1 MFATLLSIN
10 EVGAYQLEEGKKKM
24 LYNIQLSDEPE
35 TFEISMNYLVA
46 SLGSKVEIFL
56 TTDEN
61 EKILKNIQG
70 VTKDFYS
77 QITMLALNDNYLT
90 DKNISFKRY

>member
-1 MFATLLSIN
+1 MLD
-10 EVGAYQLEEGKKKM
+10 EGKKKF

-35 TFEISMNYLVA
+35 TFEISDNYLVA

-61 EKILKNIQG
+61 NVVLKSIKG

-77 QITMLALNDNYLT
+77 QISMIALNDNYLT
-90 DKNISFKRY
+90 VLCE